1 MPKSHRSET
10 YPESE
15 KHLANVDVLL
25 EPLKKTYILGLRD
38 VIFDMGQSL

>member
-15 KHLANVDVLL
+15 KHFANVDVLL